1 MKKLLYT
8 SLFFNGIVILC
19 IIFAC
24 IKIGSPR
31 YLFYLAKNRGNG
43 IVSLKQ
49 HKTSHLATLPK
60 KEGKI
65 VMLGNSITAECEWS
79 ELLDNQQVINRGVT
93 GDGTADILARL
104 PDVIA
109 MKPKQV
115 FLLIGVNDLQFIP
128 LSIIL
133 ENYEKIVSRI
143 KTETPSTDLCLISVL
158 PIHNSLRRTGMRNED
173 IDFLN
178 KGIVELSKKFSLK
191 YIDVASK
198 LKNLPNGQAGTEESL
213 REDLSLD
220 GIHLNG
226 RGYLIFKDV
235 LLPYIN

>member
-1 MKKLLYT
+1 MKKLFYT
-8 SLFFNGIVILC
+8 SLFFNGIFLAC
-19 IIFAC
+19 IIFAL

-43 IVSLKQ
+43 IVSLKK
-49 HKTSHLATLPK
+49 HKTSHLETLPK

-79 ELLDNQQVINRGVT
+79 ELLDNQQVINRGVI

-104 PDVIA
+104 SDVIA
-109 MKPKQV
+109 IKPKQV
-115 FLLIGVNDLQFIP
+115 FLLIGVNDLQFMP
-128 LSIIL
+128 LANIL

-143 KTETPSTDLCLISVL
+143 TTETPSTQLFLISVL
-158 PIHNSLRRTGMRNED
+158 PIHNSLRKTGMRNED

-178 KGIVELSKKFSLK
+178 LGIVSIGEKFGLK

-198 LKNLPNGQAGTEESL
+198 VKNTEGPL

-226 RGYLIFKDV
+226 EGYNIFAQIIKN
-235 LLPYIN
+235 YIVQ

>member
-1 MKKLLYT
+1 LE
-8 SLFFNGIVILC
+8 
-19 IIFAC
+19 
-24 IKIGSPR
+24 
-31 YLFYLAKNRGNG
+31 
-43 IVSLKQ
+43 
-49 HKTSHLATLPK
+49 TLPK

-79 ELLDNQQVINRGVT
+79 ELLDNQQVINRGVI

-104 PDVIA
+104 HDVIA
-109 MKPKQV
+109 IKPKQV
-115 FLLIGVNDLQFIP
+115 FLLIGVNDLQFMP
-128 LSIIL
+128 LATIL

-143 KTETPSTDLCLISVL
+143 TTETPSTQLFLISVL

-178 KGIVELSKKFSLK
+178 KGIVSIGEKFGLK

-198 LKNLPNGQAGTEESL
+198 MKNMAYSDIPNPFGTEGPL

-226 RGYLIFKDV
+226 EGYNIFAQIIKN
-235 LLPYIN
+235 YIVQ

>member
-1 MKKLLYT
+1 
-8 SLFFNGIVILC
+8 
-19 IIFAC
+19 
-24 IKIGSPR
+24 
-31 YLFYLAKNRGNG
+31 
-43 IVSLKQ
+43 
-49 HKTSHLATLPK
+49 LATLPK

-65 VMLGNSITAECEWS
+65 VMLGNSITAECAWS
-79 ELLDNQQVINRGVT
+79 ELLDNQQVINRGII

-115 FLLIGVNDLQFIP
+115 FLLIGVNDLQFI
-128 LSIIL
+128 SIANIL
-133 ENYEKIVSRI
+133 ENYEKIVSKI
-143 KTETPSTDLCLISVL
+143 TTETPSTQLHLISVL

-178 KGIVELSKKFSLK
+178 KGIVGIGKKYGLE

-198 LKNLPNGQAGTEESL
+198 VKNLPNGQAGTEEPL

-226 RGYLIFKDV
+226 EGYNIFAQIIKN
-235 LLPYIN
+235 YIVQ

>member
-8 SLFFNGIVILC
+8 SLFFNLIFFAC
-19 IIFAC
+19 IIFAL

-31 YLFYLAKNRGNG
+31 YLFYLAKYRGNG
-43 IVSLKQ
+43 IVSLKK
-49 HKTSHLATLPK
+49 HKTSHLETLPK

-79 ELLDNQQVINRGVT
+79 ELLDNQQVINRGVI
-93 GDGTADILARL
+93 GDGTADILTRL
-104 PDVIA
+104 DDVIA

-115 FLLIGVNDLQFIP
+115 FLLIGINDLQYIP
-128 LSIIL
+128 LNNIL

-143 KTETPSTDLCLISVL
+143 TLETPSTELNLISVL

-178 KGIVELSKKFSLK
+178 KGIVEIGKKFGLK

-198 LKNLPNGQAGTEESL
+198 VKNTEGVL

-226 RGYLIFKDV
+226 QGYKIFGETIKA
-235 LLPYIN
+235 YISR